1 MKIRERDKLIKEE
14 QLERERVRTEM
25 ENYLGDLYKALVE
38 NHEEYADLLGCAVH
52 YSSDFLEYESEF
64 WSRVLIS
71 ACTTFGLKHHPNSQ
85 ELYWSCIEVL
95 RCLKELNCQGR
106 NLWEKVWGM
115 AHFLLDELV
124 HEYPH
129 MEPTEV
135 LGVFTHWPEFPE
147 FQ

>member
-1 MKIRERDKLIKEE
+1 MKLPVERNSAVPEAGS
-14 QLERERVRTEM
+14 RAEM
-25 ENYLGDLYKALVE
+25 ECYLGDLYKALVE
-38 NHEEYADLLGCAVH
+38 NHEEYADLLECAVS

-95 RCLKELNCQGR
+95 KCLQELNYQR
-106 NLWEKVWGM
+106 HNLHEKVWGI
-115 AHFLLDELV
+115 ADCLLDELET
-124 HEYPH
+124 EYPH
-129 MEPTEV
+129 METAKA
-135 LGVFTHWPEFPE
+135 LGVPKRWPEFPE